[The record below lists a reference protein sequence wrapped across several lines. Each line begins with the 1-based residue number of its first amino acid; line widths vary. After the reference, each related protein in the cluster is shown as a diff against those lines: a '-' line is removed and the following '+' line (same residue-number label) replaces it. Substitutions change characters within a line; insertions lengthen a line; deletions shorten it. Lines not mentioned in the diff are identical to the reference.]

1 MARIHHAHL
10 YGTREH
16 KYKILSEN
24 TLKTTDFQELNPQSP
39 FYLFIPQNTD
49 LLGEYDQYFKITEIM
64 PINSV
69 GIVTA
74 RDKLTIQDTPEAIW
88 ETINDLAKLD
98 TETAR
103 EKYNLGKDSQDWKVK
118 SAQED
123 IKKNEINQDKI
134 TPILY
139 RPFDVRFTYYTGN
152 SGGFICRP
160 RPEVMKNMLLGENMG
175 LIARRQMIGDKIS
188 YFFASQYIISDGAI
202 RSDNKG
208 SESLF
213 PLYIYPDTNKPQEL
227 QEEKRANFS
236 QEFLQKIE
244 AKLGYLPTPE
254 SIFYYIYAVFHSP
267 TYRSRYA
274 EFLKID
280 FPRVPL
286 TSNNELFTKLS
297 EIGEKLVQLHL
308 MTSPIF
314 EPPLTPPCEGGG
326 LEIEKAPLSKG
337 GWGVLEFI
345 SKGDHKV
352 AAGHPKY
359 SKNSVIINKQGDCFK
374 GVSEEVWN
382 FYIGGYQVCH
392 KWLKDR
398 KERTLSEE
406 DIFHYQKIV
415 IAISET
421 IKLMQLINGTIP
433 SFPLE

>member
-24 TLKTTDFQELNPQSP
+24 TLKTTDFQEVNPQSP

-49 LLGEYDQYFKITEIM
+49 LLGEYNQYFKITEIM
-64 PINSV
+64 AINSV

-88 ETINDLAKLD
+88 ETVNDLAKLD

-103 EKYNLGKDSQDWKVK
+103 NKYNLGKDSQDWKVDF
-118 SAQED
+118 AQND
-123 IKKNEINQDKI
+123 LKNNDFNQDKI

-160 RPEVMKNMLLGENMG
+160 RPEVMKHMLLGDNMG
-175 LIARRQMIGDKIS
+175 LITVRKS
-188 YFFASQYIISDGAI
+188 PPVKFFNYFMVTNNIISNGVI
-202 RSDNKG
+202 RSDNQ
-208 SESLF
+208 SIDSLF
-213 PLYIYPDTNKPQEL
+213 PLYIYHESNQL
-227 QEEKRANFS
+227 QQLQQEKRANFS
-236 QEFLQKIE
+236 QEFLQKIK

-254 SIFYYIYAVFHSP
+254 AIFYYIYAVFHSP

-286 TSNNELFTKLS
+286 TSNNDLFTKLS

-308 MTSPIF
+308 MTCPLLSPS
-314 EPPLTPPCEGGG
+314 PSGRGGE
-326 LEIEKAPLSKG
+326 LELENTLLSKG

-352 AAGHPKY
+352 APGHPKY
-359 SKNSVIINKQGDCFK
+359 SQNSVIINKQGDCFK

-382 FYIGGYQVCH
+382 FYIGGYQVCQ

-421 IKLMQLINGTIP
+421 IKLMQLIEVTIP
-433 SFPLE
+433 CFPLE